1 MIVAKSVVPRLGTS
15 ALRSVC
21 CSAGNSVLLRGSYGG
36 YQRTMAT
43 VNSDTANHA
52 RATQSPAPPPQVQ
65 DSRPASIPSS
75 QQPIEKRVKK
85 EGTEHTTV
93 VREYTWEGPSYT
105 ADDAESVQIAHRRPS
120 SLSDYV
126 ALGFVTMLRWSFD
139 KATGYKHSQKV
150 AKGVISPKSDEA
162 MEELVTMTPDM
173 WMRRII
179 FLESVAGVPGF
190 VAGIVRHLSSL
201 RKLER
206 EGGWIGTLL
215 QESENERM
223 HLMTF
228 LQMDKPRPFMRLMIF
243 GAQGVFFNAFFF
255 SYLISPRTCHRF
267 VGFLEEEA
275 VMTYTRCL
283 ADIDA
288 GNLDE
293 WNTTAKI
300 PEIAQE
306 YWHLPKDAKL
316 RDLIL
321 AVRADE
327 STHRHVNHTFANL
340 ERRDRNPFAVADQ
353 GKHNPGRGVG
363 MEREECDL

>member
-15 ALRSVC
+15 ALRPVC
-21 CSAGNSVLLRGSYGG
+21 CSGVLLRGYYGG
-36 YQRTMAT
+36 YKRTMAT
-43 VNSDTANHA
+43 VNPDPTTTTTNHTTTPTKA
-52 RATQSPAPPPQVQ
+52 PAPPHVQ
-65 DSRPASIPSS
+65 ESRPASIPSS
-75 QQPIEKRVKK
+75 QQPIEKRVKT
-85 EGTEHTTV
+85 EGIDHTAV

-105 ADDAESVQIAHRRPS
+105 ADDAESVQIAHRTPS

-150 AKGVISPKSDEA
+150 AKGEISAQSKEA
-162 MEELVTMTPDM
+162 MDNLIMTPDM

-228 LQMDKPRPFMRLMIF
+228 LQMDKPRPLMRLMIF

-293 WNTTAKI
+293 WNNTAKI
-300 PEIAQE
+300 PEIAKE

-363 MEREECDL
+363 MEREDCNL